1 MFIRLFT
8 LTLLM
13 LSSSFLVRAQTADNL
28 PLKLRVGTYN
38 VGHFNQ
44 GRLGGF
50 QGTGKM
56 VMAELNNWKSWI
68 GQQSLDI
75 LVLNE
80 WNQFFD
86 KDSVYRAKEELL
98 DPFYTHVHFGDEH
111 RWIYNG
117 IAANFSL
124 QNIRQKNWDGDYYA
138 LLGDLVIGDKTITIV
153 STHIPWQK
161 EWHQGSFDALIKE
174 LEQYEYFVC
183 MGDMNAVDDTQKK
196 FTEAGF
202 HMANGGTMGWFG
214 TAAAT
219 NSAAGRKGDL
229 PNTSIDNIVTSSNIK
244 IMQVSAPLTGL
255 NDLDHLPVLADIVI
269 TW

>member
-1 MFIRLFT
+1 MFTRLFA
-8 LTLLM
+8 LTVLI
-13 LSSSFLVRAQTADNL
+13 LSASFVLHAQTADNL

-56 VMAELNNWKSWI
+56 ATAELNNWRNWI

-75 LVLNE
+75 LALNE

-98 DPFYTHVHFGDEH
+98 DPYYTHVYFGDEH

-117 IAANFSL
+117 IATNFPL

-138 LLGDLVIGDKTITIV
+138 ILGDLVIGDKTITII

-161 EWHQGSFDALIKE
+161 EWHQGSFEALIKE
-174 LEQYEYFVC
+174 LEQYEYFIC
-183 MGDMNAVDDTQKK
+183 MGDMNAFDDGQQKFAK
-196 FTEAGF
+196 AGF
-202 HMANGGTMGWFG
+202 NMANGGAMGWFG
-214 TAAAT
+214 TARAT
-219 NSAAGRKGDL
+219 NAAAGRKGDL
-229 PNTSIDNIVTSSNIK
+229 PNTSIDNIVTSDNIK
-244 IMQVSAPLTGL
+244 IMRVSAPLTGV
-255 NDLDHLPVLADIVI
+255 NDLDHLPVLADVVI

>member
-8 LTLLM
+8 FTLFV
-13 LSSSFLVRAQTADNL
+13 LSTTFLLRAQTTDNL

-38 VGHFNQ
+38 IGHFNQ

-50 QGTGKM
+50 QGAGKM
-56 VMAELNNWKSWI
+56 VTAELNNWKSWI
-68 GQQSLDI
+68 GHQSLDI
-75 LVLNE
+75 LALNE

-86 KDSVYRAKEELL
+86 KDSVYHAKEELL
-98 DPFYTHVHFGDEH
+98 YPYYAHVHFGEAN

-117 IAANFSL
+117 IATNFPL
-124 QNIRQKNWDGDYYA
+124 QNVRQKNWDGDYYA
-138 LLGDLVIGDKTITIV
+138 LLGDLVIGNKTITII

-161 EWHQGSFDALIKE
+161 EWHQRSLEALIKE
-174 LEQYEYFVC
+174 LEQYEYFIC
-183 MGDMNAVDDTQKK
+183 MGDMNAFDDGQQKFAK
-196 FTEAGF
+196 AGF
-202 HMANGGTMGWFG
+202 NMANGGAMGWFG

-244 IMQVSAPLTGL
+244 IMRVSAPLTGL
-255 NDLDHLPVLADIVI
+255 NDLDHLPVLADVVI